1 MDIRFLTTAQREL
14 DDAIEYYSAES
25 PGLGERFLL
34 EILNTLDLIRQ
45 YPAAWP
51 SYTDNTRRCQT
62 RRFPYGVV
70 YQVLDS
76 EILVVAVA
84 HLHRAPGYWTDRL

>member
-14 DDAIEYYSAES
+14 DDAIEYCNAES

-34 EILNTLDLIRQ
+34 EILSTLDLIRQ

-51 SYTDNTRRCQT
+51 SYTENTRRC
-62 RRFPYGVV
+62 
-70 YQVLDS
+70 
-76 EILVVAVA
+76 
-84 HLHRAPGYWTDRL
+84 